1 MPLAELDLIRG
12 RPRGWQA
19 SSLKR
24 IGKDYCDHE
33 IEKWENFIL
42 WSSLGENDMTVRTVM
57 DPSKDVLS

>member
-1 MPLAELDLIRG
+1 LPLAELDLIRG

-33 IEKWENFIL
+33 IEKWGKLYFVEF
-42 WSSLGENDMTVRTVM
+42 SQR
-57 DPSKDVLS
+57 K